1 MTVDAF
7 WLGTIVG
14 MVVFALCMAF
24 AWILDRSRRRRAKRT
39 FLRSR
44 DGSIVQLYGPYRR
57 RR

>member
-1 MTVDAF
+1 MIADAIG
-7 WLGTIVG
+7 LGLIIFG
-14 MVVFALCMAF
+14 MIAF
-24 AWILDRSRRRRAKRT
+24 FLTTWRRHRAKRT

>member
-7 WLGTIVG
+7 WFGTIVG
-14 MVVFALCMAF
+14 MAVFALCMAF
-24 AWILDRSRRRRAKRT
+24 AWMLDRSRQRRAKRT